1 MDYGKISKPQQGDTR
16 MTEALKIGSSAP
28 DFELPGT
35 VDESVQL
42 SSRLGKGPVLLLFY
56 PLDWSPV
63 CTSELCSLHADFN
76 DYADLGAEV
85 FAISIDSIFSH
96 KAFAAHH
103 DIGIPLLSDFNKT
116 VAADYGVLY
125 PELMGLKGVAK
136 RSVFLLDAGGIVRYA
151 WVTEDPAQMPD
162 FTEIKQQIKQL
173 R

>member
-1 MDYGKISKPQQGDTR
+1 M
-16 MTEALKIGSSAP
+16 MEVLKVGSRAP
-28 DFELPGT
+28 DFELAGT
-35 VDESVQL
+35 IDESVQL
-42 SSRLGKGPVLLLFY
+42 ASRLGKGSVLLLFY

-103 DIGIPLLSDFNKT
+103 DIKIPLLSDFNKT
-116 VAADYGVLY
+116 VSQDYGVLY

-136 RSVFLLDAGGIVRYA
+136 RSAFLLDAEGVVRYA
-151 WVTEDPAQMPD
+151 WVTEDPTVLPN
-162 FTEIKQQIKQL
+162 FEEIKNQITL
-173 R
+173 LG

>member
-1 MDYGKISKPQQGDTR
+1 MKDVL
-16 MTEALKIGSSAP
+16 AVGSRAP
-28 DFELPGT
+28 DFELAGT
-35 VDESVQL
+35 VDETVRL
-42 SSRLGKGPVLLLFY
+42 TSRLGNGPILLLFY

-116 VAADYGVLY
+116 VSQDYGVLY

-136 RSVFLLDAGGIVRYA
+136 RSVFVLDAGGIVRYA

-162 FTEIKQQIKQL
+162 FTAIKEQIELL

>member
-1 MDYGKISKPQQGDTR
+1 MA
-16 MTEALKIGSSAP
+16 EALAVGSRAP

-35 VDESVQL
+35 VEETVRLADQL
-42 SSRLGKGPVLLLFY
+42 KNGPVLILFY

-63 CTSELCSLHADFN
+63 CTTELCSLGADFN
-76 DYADLGAEV
+76 NYSGLGVSV

-96 KAFAAHH
+96 KAFAQQHK
-103 DIGIPLLSDFNKT
+103 IEVPLLSDFNKT

-136 RSVFLLDAGGIVRYA
+136 RSAFLLDTDGIVRYA
-151 WVTEDPAQMPD
+151 WITEDPSQMPD
-162 FTEIKQQIKQL
+162 FAEIKKQVELL